1 MRLRLFSEHIT
12 PLLEAQELP
21 VQEETPTLNLDL
33 PTQLS
38 NLSIIKSQRIWRF
51 ALIHML

>member
-1 MRLRLFSEHIT
+1 MRLRSFSGLIT
-12 PLLEAQELP
+12 PLLEVQELP

-38 NLSIIKSQRIWRF
+38 NLLTTKSQRTWPF
-51 ALIHML
+51 ALIHMH